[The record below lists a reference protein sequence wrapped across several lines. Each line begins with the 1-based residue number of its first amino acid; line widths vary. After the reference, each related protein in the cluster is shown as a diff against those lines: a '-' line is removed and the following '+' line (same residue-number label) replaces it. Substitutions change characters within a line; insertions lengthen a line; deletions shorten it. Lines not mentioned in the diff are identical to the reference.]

1 MKRSLFALILCLVV
15 SLTGRSQNILGILG
29 SSTAAGAGPT
39 TLDSSWVSR
48 VVRFYN
54 NNHVAVTP
62 ANVALTG
69 MTCFQGM
76 PTGYTLPA
84 DYFLSNHDA
93 GLKAADTPFTQHNI
107 TKLLGFNPG
116 VVIIGYPTNNYNFYN
131 TAEVLFCLDT
141 LRQIILAQGKQCF
154 ITTTQPRNDFN
165 ASARDTLKKLKDAIL
180 LRYGSFAI
188 DFYTG
193 LDSTN
198 GMLLSAFN
206 ANPQDDGGYHLNDAG
221 HALVAQRVI
230 AANIFSTPLPVK
242 LVSFSALLKNSQTVL
257 DWEAAE
263 ASSPTVY
270 QVERS
275 TDGAH
280 FDALTRIN
288 GSGSP
293 LSNKYAFT
301 DPDPASGNN
310 YYRLHIVDQSS
321 AFYSPIELV
330 FNGSQSTV
338 TRTFPVPAHDMLNL
352 EVQSR
357 IRQSVQVQILT
368 ETGIILQS
376 FNDKLDGT
384 TKTFAIPIA
393 SLSNGFYFIR
403 MKMSSSGDTIRAF
416 MKE

>member
-1 MKRSLFALILCLVV
+1 MNRSFIVVALCFAMPL
-15 SLTGRSQNILGILG
+15 SGFSQNTLGVLG
-29 SSTAAGAGPT
+29 SSTAAGVGT
-39 TLDSSWVSR
+39 TTTDSSWVSR

-54 NNHVAVTP
+54 NAHVPVTP
-62 ANVALTG
+62 ANVAMSG

-76 PTGYTLPA
+76 PTGYVLPST
-84 DYFLSNHDA
+84 YFLSNNDA

-107 TKLLGFNPG
+107 TKLLSFNPS

-131 TAEVLFCLDT
+131 ISEVLFCLDT
-141 LRQIILAQGKQCF
+141 IRQIVLAAGKQCF
-154 ITTTQPRNDFN
+154 ITTTQPRNDFSV
-165 ASARDTLKKLKDAIL
+165 AARDTLKVLRDSIMQ
-180 LRYGSFAI
+180 RYGPFAI

-198 GMLLSAFN
+198 GMLLSAYD
-206 ANPQDDGGYHLNDAG
+206 ANPADGGYHLNDAG

-263 ASSPTVY
+263 ESSPTVY

-280 FDALTRIN
+280 FDPLTKIN
-288 GSGSP
+288 GSTSP
-293 LSNKYAFT
+293 LSDKYAYT
-301 DPDPASGNN
+301 DPEPASGNN

-321 AFYSPIELV
+321 AFYSPIVLV

-376 FNDKLDGT
+376 FTGKLDGT
-384 TKTFAIPIA
+384 SKTFAIPIA
-393 SLSNGFYFIR
+393 FLNNGFYFIR
-403 MKMSSSGDTIRAF
+403 MKMSSSGDIVRTF